1 MKLKIKNHGQFVSV
15 EVSIEVSE
23 YLDQAK
29 HRTENLAHEKRRYW
43 DGREYDDYI
52 IVHECN
58 RSYTETPEQ
67 WLIRKETLQEIAEA
81 LESCTEVQRQRFL
94 LLALEGL
101 SYSEIAKRCGCS
113 KGAVQD
119 SIEAVRKK
127 CREFLNS
134 DPTKRDFRAIQ

>member
-1 MKLKIKNHGQFVSV
+1 MQIYIKINERTVSVDVSV
-15 EVSIEVSE
+15 EVYQYI
-23 YLDQAK
+23 DQANHK
-29 HRTENLAHEKRRYW
+29 TENLTHEKRRHW
-43 DGREYDDYI
+43 DDREYDEATI
-52 IVHECN
+52 FHECN

-81 LESCTEVQRQRFL
+81 LENCTEVQRQRFL
-94 LLALEGL
+94 LFALEGL

-127 CREFLNS
+127 CKEF
-134 DPTKRDFRAIQ
+134 FE

>member
-1 MKLKIKNHGQFVSV
+1 MTGNITKPSYSV
-15 EVSIEVSE
+15 N
-23 YLDQAK
+23 AAG
-29 HRTENLAHEKRRYW
+29 TCMKRRSN
-43 DGREYDDYI
+43 G
-52 IVHECN
+52 CAKKKPCGK
-58 RSYTETPEQ
+58 S
-67 WLIRKETLQEIAEA
+67 RKRWKA
-81 LESCTEVQRQRFL
+81 CTEVQRQRFL
-94 LLALEGL
+94 LFALEGL